1 MDHLLVKK
9 EPERERISR
18 SKNRRKEAN
27 CTRKKGSKYLVSSNA
42 DASTVATSQ
51 HQRSEPT
58 YRLRRRGARRSLM
71 GKTFRPNVLD
81 VVKIVTFS
89 TGRKKNFLRA

>member
-42 DASTVATSQ
+42 DAS
-51 HQRSEPT
+51 
-58 YRLRRRGARRSLM
+58 RLWRHLNTNVRNQLIAYADAAREE
-71 GKTFRPNVLD
+71 V
-81 VVKIVTFS
+81 
-89 TGRKKNFLRA
+89 